1 MDTGKV
7 IDKLNEILRWE
18 WTGVVQYTQHS
29 FLVNDVWREVYAGM
43 FNGGAEES
51 LGHARQIGDKIV
63 ALGGVPTVE
72 RAEVRQATD
81 LHEMLRIDLEF
92 EREAV
97 KLYNQALVLADDNA
111 PLRVLLEDIILD
123 EQEGVEHLEKLL
135 RTPEKAAGKQGAS
148 RVG

>member
-1 MDTGKV
+1 MDTNKV

-29 FLVNDVWREVYAGM
+29 FLVCDVWREVYAGM
-43 FNGGAEES
+43 FKDGAEES

-72 RAEVRQATD
+72 RAEVRQAKD

-97 KLYNQALVLADDNA
+97 KLYNQALTLVEDNA

-123 EQEGVEHLEKLL
+123 EQDGVEKLEKLL
-135 RTPEKAAGKQGAS
+135 RTPDKAAGKQGAS
-148 RVG
+148 KVG